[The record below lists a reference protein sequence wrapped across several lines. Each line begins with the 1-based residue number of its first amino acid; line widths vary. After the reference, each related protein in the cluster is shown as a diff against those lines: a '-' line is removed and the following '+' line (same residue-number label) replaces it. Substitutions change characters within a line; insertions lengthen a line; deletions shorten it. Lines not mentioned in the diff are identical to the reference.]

1 MEGQRS
7 SRFDGT
13 GGKRSFIP
21 FDGWQYAPLVGLML
35 AVADLD
41 IADVEMYAGYSV
53 EAAEDYLYNHG
64 GTDPHG
70 LKKEEI
76 AAINLY
82 TKQNLGNEDQS
93 FYKVLNRTFNDPD
106 RRKLV
111 PFFLYLKLFFTGV
124 KRLKNACVEGGVRLW
139 RGFPNRRDDW
149 QTEYAKGSLVYWWG
163 FSSTTKDGDVL
174 HEARIHRGN
183 QINPTSGRPRAV
195 STLPH
200 EPGMPARR
208 SEAQEGQGLPNLA
221 DFP

>member
-124 KRLKNACVEGGVRLW
+124 KRLKNACVEGGVKLW
-139 RGFPNRRDDW
+139 RAFPNRRDDW

-174 HEARIHRGN
+174 QTPAFFGDTGQRTLFLLECI
-183 QINPTSGRPRAV
+183 SGIDITPY
-195 STLPH
+195 SDLTLP
-200 EPGMPARR
+200 A
-208 SEAQEGQGLPNLA
+208 
-221 DFP
+221 